1 MLNLKYR
8 KSGNIFI
15 WKPEFYL
22 SIANTS
28 IQDQRAKR
36 RIPTVLGQYLG
47 STRAV
52 LRQHPGSTRAAPGP
66 GSNLSLQ
73 DQVWPDQ
80 VWPDQVCL
88 YRIIC
93 VFTGSYV
100 SLQDHMCMLPDQVW
114 PDQVWPDQMCF
125 TWNLIHCI
133 AILIYNS
140 AIRLYP
146 VVLEFCLYIMATSRK
161 KSEVWEQGSHFL
173 PWKVVLYRGIG
184 DYFVVFY
191 LCKVIT
197 ISHRKAS
204 QIASPAS

>member
-22 SIANTS
+22 SIANTT

-36 RIPTVLGQYLG
+36 RIPTVLGQY
-47 STRAV
+47 
-52 LRQHPGSTRAAPGP
+52 PGSTRAAPGQYSGSTRAVLGQHP
-66 GSNLSLQ
+66 GSNVSLQ

-100 SLQDHMCMLPDQVW
+100 HVTGSSVTGSSVTGSNVPYIEFDPLHCYSDLQLCHSFVSDC
-114 PDQVWPDQMCF
+114 
-125 TWNLIHCI
+125 
-133 AILIYNS
+133 ARIL
-140 AIRLYP
+140 
-146 VVLEFCLYIMATSRK
+146 
-161 KSEVWEQGSHFL
+161 
-173 PWKVVLYRGIG
+173 
-184 DYFVVFY
+184 FY
-191 LCKVIT
+191 LYNGFYIICI
-197 ISHRKAS
+197 
-204 QIASPAS
+204 